1 MTASTSLTPPVWGI
15 ALLSAVALAFE
26 VLLTRLFS
34 IIQWHHFSYMIISLA
49 LLGYGASGSLL
60 TLLGERLHKH
70 FTSFFMANAVL
81 FALTVVVSFLLA
93 QRMPFNALEI
103 AWDGRQL
110 WYLLALYLLL
120 AIPFFCIANCIAL
133 AFMHY
138 REQIHRIYAFDLVGA
153 GAGAL
158 GVILLLFA
166 MPPATALLVLGGL
179 GLVAALVA
187 SLEIGLLRWGIGIL
201 LGALFLGTLFLGALL
216 PERWTALQ
224 LSPYKGLSQALQV
237 MGAEQV
243 VERSSPLGLV
253 TVVRNE
259 EVPFRFAPGLSLA
272 AMTGPPEQLGLFSD
286 GEALGVITRFS
297 GDYAALGYLDYLT
310 SALPYHLLRQP
321 HVLVLGAGGGSDVLQ
336 ALYHQARLVDAVE
349 LNPQIVAL
357 LRGEFAEFAGG
368 LYDRTDVRVHIGEAR
383 GFIAA
388 SRQRYDLIQVALLDA
403 FSTASAGLYAL
414 SESYLYTVEAFEEY
428 LRHLNPQ
435 GMLAVTRWLRLP
447 PRDELKL
454 FATAVI
460 ALERAGVPDSGARLM
475 LIRGWKT
482 STLVMKNGQF
492 TEEEMAALRIFCR
505 ERSFDLAYYPGMTAA
520 EANRFNVLERPYLY
534 EGAMAILGPERN
546 DFLQRYKFNLRPATD
561 DRPYF
566 FHFFKWRT
574 LPELLS
580 LQARSGLGQLE
591 WGYLILVAT
600 LVQAFLAGVV
610 LILLPLWLG
619 RQGTFSTAAGRSARW
634 RVLGY
639 FLAIGLAFLFLEI
652 AFIQKFILFLS
663 HPLYAVAVVLAAFL
677 VFAGLGSG
685 YSQRLEARRG
695 HKAAGNIVLV
705 WAVVAIAMLAVIYL
719 LVLPP
724 LFRWALP
731 WPDPIKIFAAVLLVA
746 PLAFCMGMPFP
757 LGLARVSAATPG
769 LVPWAWAINGCA
781 SVVSAVLAT
790 LLAVHIGFTG
800 VVSVAVLLYGF
811 AALVT
816 PWPSVAKAV
825 SDIPG

>member
-1 MTASTSLTPPVWGI
+1 
-15 ALLSAVALAFE
+15 
-26 VLLTRLFS
+26 
-34 IIQWHHFSYMIISLA
+34 
-49 LLGYGASGSLL
+49 
-60 TLLGERLHKH
+60 
-70 FTSFFMANAVL
+70 MANAVL
-81 FALTVVVSFLLA
+81 FALTVVASFLLA
-93 QRMPFNALEI
+93 QRVPFNALEI
-103 AWDGRQL
+103 AWDGRQF

-138 REQIHRIYAFDLVGA
+138 RKQIHRIYAFDLVGA

-187 SLEIGLLRWGIGIL
+187 SLEIGLRLRWGIGIL
-201 LGALFLGTLFLGALL
+201 LGALFLGALL

-388 SRQRYDLIQVALLDA
+388 SRQRYDLIQIALLDA

-447 PRDELKL
+447 PRDDLKL

-460 ALERAGVPDSGARLM
+460 ALERAGAPDSGARLM

-600 LVQAFLAGVV
+600 LIQAFLAGVV

-685 YSQRLEARRG
+685 YSQRFEARRG
-695 HKAAGNIVLV
+695 HKAAGNVVLV

-731 WPDPIKIFAAVLLVA
+731 WPDLIKISAAVLLVA

-811 AALVT
+811 AVLVA